1 MSVIGYLA
9 SSLQRQDDQPNI
21 KLAEEI
27 IRSKRH
33 DWVKE
38 LVDNLNNK
46 NKDIQSDCIKV
57 LYEIGE
63 HEAPE
68 MNAPYAI
75 DFVRLLESKNNRLV
89 WGAMTALDTIVK
101 VQPQIIFENLS
112 IIIRSIEKGSVIT
125 IDHGVSLLARLS
137 ANKECNQNAFPL
149 LMEQLKRCPI
159 KQLPMYAEK
168 AEMAII
174 SKDCKKQFITLIE
187 SRFQEMDKES
197 QKVRINKVMKRLQK
211 PV

>member
-1 MSVIGYLA
+1 MAILPQA
-9 SSLQRQDDQPNI
+9 CKDKMIKPNI

-89 WGAMTALDTIVK
+89 WGCYDS
-101 VQPQIIFENLS
+101 P
-112 IIIRSIEKGSVIT
+112 
-125 IDHGVSLLARLS
+125 
-137 ANKECNQNAFPL
+137 
-149 LMEQLKRCPI
+149 
-159 KQLPMYAEK
+159 
-168 AEMAII
+168 
-174 SKDCKKQFITLIE
+174 
-187 SRFQEMDKES
+187 
-197 QKVRINKVMKRLQK
+197 
-211 PV
+211 